1 MRQALAEAQI
11 ALQNNNRARYG
22 AKAERRNEENYLRI
36 LGETAMRAIDIS
48 RVYNIGTN
56 LRELS
61 SSATGKA
68 QVFAQLVTMMLGIP
82 GMIQLLNVN
91 LAYFGSS

>member
-1 MRQALAEAQI
+1 
-11 ALQNNNRARYG
+11 
-22 AKAERRNEENYLRI
+22 
-36 LGETAMRAIDIS
+36 MRAIDIS
-48 RVYNIGTN
+48 RGYNIGTN

-68 QVFAQLVTMMLGIP
+68 QVCAQLVTMMLGTP